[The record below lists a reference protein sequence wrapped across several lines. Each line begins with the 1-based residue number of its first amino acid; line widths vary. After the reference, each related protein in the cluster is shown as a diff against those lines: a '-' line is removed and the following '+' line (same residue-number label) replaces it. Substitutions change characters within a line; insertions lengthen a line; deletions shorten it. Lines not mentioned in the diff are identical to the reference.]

1 MNTSELLGLLART
14 LAGLDAE
21 ASVASRMCRACTTIL
36 GARGGSLTLA
46 TLPGEQVTVTSTN
59 ASAARVESIQEV
71 LGEGPG
77 RRAFDDDRIVSAPL
91 GATLGDDPFPLFSQ
105 LAGEAAGSGVWF
117 GVPMRV
123 GGQPVGVLGLVV
135 GPGHE
140 LTRDAEEAQFLADAI
155 GTAVLGE
162 IDRLGWTARARVDQA
177 TGMVSAQLR
186 VQPTDALA
194 VLRAH
199 AFGRGSTLE
208 EVAEDVVA
216 RRLSFADDAGAVE
229 TRRSE
234 EG

>member
-1 MNTSELLGLLART
+1 VNTSELLGLLART

-21 ASVASRMCRACTTIL
+21 ASVASRMCQACTTIL
-36 GARGGSLTLA
+36 GAQGGSLSLA
-46 TLPGEQVTVTSTN
+46 TWPGERVTVTSTDP
-59 ASAARVESIQEV
+59 AAARVEDIQEV

-77 RRAFDDDRIVSAPL
+77 RQAFEDDRIVSAPL
-91 GATLGDDPFPLFSQ
+91 GPTPGDGPFPVFSH
-105 LAGEAAGSGVWF
+105 LAGEAAGAGTWF

-135 GPGHE
+135 RSGTE
-140 LTRDAEEAQFLADAI
+140 LARADEEAQFLADAI

-162 IDRLGWTARARVDQA
+162 IDRIGWGTRARVDQA

-186 VQPTDALA
+186 MRPADALA

-199 AFGRGSTLE
+199 AFSHSSTLV

-216 RRLSFADDAGAVE
+216 RRLSVADDAGALDA
-229 TRRSE
+229 RRSDD
-234 EG
+234 G

>member
-14 LAGLDAE
+14 LATLDAAE
-21 ASVASRMCRACTTIL
+21 TVAARMCQACTAIL
-36 GARGGSLTLA
+36 GAQGGSLSLA

-59 ASAARVESIQEV
+59 AMAARVESIQDV

-77 RRAFDDDRIVSAPL
+77 RRAFRDDAIVSAPL
-91 GATLGDDPFPLFSQ
+91 GAVALADDPFPVFSQ
-105 LAGEAAGSGVWF
+105 LAGEATGDGTWF
-117 GVPMRV
+117 GIPMRV

-135 GPGHE
+135 GAGQVLARAVE
-140 LTRDAEEAQFLADAI
+140 DAQFLADAI

-162 IDRLGWTARARVDQA
+162 IDQLGWTARARVDQA

-186 VQPTDALA
+186 VQPHDALA

-208 EVAEDVVA
+208 DVAEDVVA
-216 RRLSFADDAGAVE
+216 RRVSFAHEAGAVE
-229 TRRSE
+229 TRPTE
-234 EG
+234 D